1 MSTTEIC
8 ARLQTVTFDYEDQHA
23 SLTVLC
29 ERTEFILQ
37 ASPTN
42 LTFTKDDLTYQ
53 QLLET
58 ITTATEPEKYRAA
71 LESLRKAVLT
81 PCLPTIQALA
91 TRFEPGR
98 DLTVR
103 EWAEC
108 NRFQLSLQPSNQITA
123 TEQKQAKLSRG
134 IVSLPMPNLTLP
146 STTPQFD
153 ASEITLASYDSAA
166 ATTGIWPTKVTA
178 PTPAGKT
185 HFFFKAAL
193 DLRYPEFEHEL
204 ATYVAMHD
212 LGDPVPRIPGLE
224 GVVVTSSLWESEID
238 PPPPT
243 TTTETTGP
251 FILGFLITW
260 IDDAVI
266 LADVSR
272 RDRGLHMAEWRRT
285 VREVVERLHSRGI
298 LWGDVNAHNVVVD
311 RGMGAW
317 VVDFGRGG
325 EGMYGRQE
333 AAPVDGGDEVS
344 RRRKMEMEKELEG
357 VDAMMEALLALG
369 PDDSRWLGPFYLHE
383 R

>member
-1 MSTTEIC
+1 MSATEIG
-8 ARLQTVTFDYEDQHA
+8 AGLQTVTFDYEEQRA

-29 ERTEFILQ
+29 EKTEFILQ
-37 ASPTN
+37 APPAN
-42 LTFTKDDLTYQ
+42 LTFAEDDLTYQ

-58 ITTATEPEKYRAA
+58 ITTATGPERHRAA
-71 LESLRKAVLT
+71 LESLRSAVLA
-81 PCLPTIQALA
+81 PFLPTIEALA

-108 NRFQLSLQPSNQITA
+108 NRFQLSVQENNQITA

-134 IVSLPMPNLTLP
+134 LVSLSMPNLTLP
-146 STTPQFD
+146 STIPQFD
-153 ASEITLASYDSAA
+153 VSEVTLASYDSAA
-166 ATTGIWPTKVTA
+166 ATTTGTWPTKATV
-178 PTPAGKT
+178 AGKA
-185 HFFFKAAL
+185 HFFKAAL
-193 DLRYPEFEHEL
+193 DLRYPEFAHEL
-204 ATYVAMHD
+204 ATYVALRD

-224 GVVVTSSLWESEID
+224 GVVVTPSPWALEVD
-238 PPPPT
+238 PP
-243 TTTETTGP
+243 TTETTGP
-251 FILGFLITW
+251 FILGFLISW

-272 RDRGLHMAEWRRT
+272 RDRGLYMAEWRRT
-285 VREVVERLHSRGI
+285 VREVVESLHSRGI

-325 EGMYGRQE
+325 EGLYGRQE
-333 AAPVDGGDEVS
+333 AARVDGGDSVS
-344 RRRKMEMEKELEG
+344 RRRAEMEKELEG

-369 PDDSRWLGPFYLHE
+369 PEDSRWLGPFYLHE
-383 R
+383 G